1 MEFQINWPYISIL
14 QGCRIFFTH
23 SCCIDGW
30 TKVWYHQ
37 YVYNTYVTKPRL
49 SSRWRATDFGLT
61 GCQVIAPTLWQATWR
76 SSRNSRAN
84 GWHVETETTR
94 FFSRFYPKSLG
105 DSSVLCFFVV
115 GLPLSWNLRYKD
127 SPLGT
132 LCTLH
137 PGDAEVCSAW
147 LGSPSSGRNV
157 LHLLIERISPRL
169 FPVVRQGWRYKTFPS
184 HIIEILKIF
193 LLGLLDDAEFGS
205 WQSAWPFFHSIPID
219 EVIGREAYN
228 YKLFASEGE
237 PCLFKP
243 LVCP

>member
-1 MEFQINWPYISIL
+1 MEVKGNWFWPHRVPGDSANPLASYLKEQPKQPGQRVTCWNWNDSV
-14 QGCRIFFTH
+14 FF
-23 SCCIDGW
+23 SFLSQEFRGQQCALLFCC
-30 TKVWYHQ
+30 
-37 YVYNTYVTKPRL
+37 
-49 SSRWRATDFGLT
+49 GLT
-61 GCQVIAPTLWQATWR
+61 PLLKPEIQRLTTW
-76 SSRNSRAN
+76 
-84 GWHVETETTR
+84 E
-94 FFSRFYPKSLG
+94 L
-105 DSSVLCFFVV
+105 
-115 GLPLSWNLRYKD
+115 
-127 SPLGT
+127 
-132 LCTLH
+132 TLH